1 MFFVLPL
8 TFRSDELIAFVVAPD
23 VDVFPNRYN
32 LAPASCTTDDEID
45 EGFGGEGDDEP
56 VRCRKRANAL

>member
-1 MFFVLPL
+1 M
-8 TFRSDELIAFVVAPD
+8 APD
-23 VDVFPNRYN
+23 VDVFPNRYS

-45 EGFGGEGDDEP
+45 EEFGGEGDDEP